1 MTDLIYWTAL
11 SGVMIALMWVPYILD
26 RILVNGMPATLG
38 NPPVEGAKQ
47 SPWGHRCK
55 CAHRV
60 ARETFVVFGTL
71 AVLTAIVHPEDT
83 YPATL
88 AQVYFIA
95 TLVHYV
101 VYSAG
106 IPVARTLAFAVASLA
121 TIGLGLRLI
130 GAI

>member
-1 MTDLIYWTAL
+1 MTDLIFWTGL

-26 RILVNGMPATLG
+26 RILVNGLPATLAS
-38 NPPVEGAKQ
+38 PPVEGAKQ
-47 SPWGHRCK
+47 SPWGYRCK
-55 CAHRV
+55 NAHRV
-60 ARETFVVFGTL
+60 ACETFVVFGAL
-71 AVLTAIVHPEDT
+71 AALTALARPEDT

-88 AQVYFIA
+88 AQVYFFA
-95 TLVHYV
+95 TLAHYLI
-101 VYSAG
+101 YAAG